1 MRCMEVLHNHIKKS
15 CVDIHKTRLNTLLA
29 AARGVI
35 EGKTLTLSG
44 MARHLESNTTRKH
57 DIKRMDRLIGSPFL
71 MKDKEE
77 LCRSLIE
84 KILPKRACYLAI
96 IVDESILDS
105 RNERK
110 LLRFS
115 LALEGRSFTLYEVA
129 YKNGM
134 FRDKALD
141 FLLSL
146 KNVIPNTHSVIII
159 SDAGFFPEWFKKI
172 NRLPN
177 WYWLGRISND
187 YCYQMQDD
195 TWNRTLDLYSQATSK
210 PTRVGKIIL
219 TKAQKLNANL
229 YLYKEPPKGRK
240 KYNKLGNPDKTKTS
254 IEKRKAA
261 TDPWLLA
268 TSLPFNEVFNAEK
281 IISLY
286 KLRMQIELQ
295 FRDLKSSRYGFCFEQ
310 SLTKDITRIN
320 NLLFIGYVAMTAVW
334 LTGFVGEVKNL
345 QYSYQSNTN
354 RSRRVLSLLFL
365 GHELCRKRTPFISKK
380 EFQEIFDLLSVFI
393 EQYLEV
399 NQLVQI

>member
-1 MRCMEVLHNHIKKS
+1 M
-15 CVDIHKTRLNTLLA
+15 LA
-29 AARGVI
+29 AAEGVI

-44 MARHLESNTTRKH
+44 MARHLKSKTTTKH
-57 DIKRMDRLIGSPFL
+57 DIKRIDRLIGSPFL
-71 MKDKEE
+71 MEDKEK
-77 LCRSLIE
+77 LCRSLIK
-84 KILPKRACYLAI
+84 KILPEKPCYLSI
-96 IVDESILDS
+96 IVDESILDP
-105 RNERK
+105 RNEKK

-115 LALEGRSFTLYEVA
+115 LALQGRSFTLYEVV
-129 YKNGM
+129 YKNGV
-134 FRDKALD
+134 FRDKAMD

-146 KNVIPNTHSVIII
+146 KNIIPASHSIIII

-172 NRLPN
+172 NKLPN
-177 WYWLGRISND
+177 WYWLGRISHD
-187 YCYQMQDD
+187 YCYQKQDD

-210 PTRVGKIIL
+210 PTQVGEVIL
-219 TKAQKLNANL
+219 TKSQKLNATL

-240 KYNKLGNPDKTKTS
+240 KYNKLGQIDKTKTS

-261 TDPWLLA
+261 TTPWLLA
-268 TSLPFNEVFNAEK
+268 TSLPCSEVFSAEK

-295 FRDLKSSRYGFCFEQ
+295 FRDLKSSRYGFGFEQ
-310 SLTKDITRIN
+310 SLTKDVTRIN

-334 LTGFVGEVKNL
+334 LTGFVGEVKKL

-354 RSRRVLSLLFL
+354 KSRRVLSLLFL
-365 GHELCRKRTPFISKK
+365 GHELCRKKTPFISKK
-380 EFQEIFDLLSVFI
+380 EFQEIFDLLDIFI